1 VVPLQKHI
9 KHGDFLWELLYPK
22 DKDGLPG
29 RSASGRYKVKLF
41 VLVSLWHVALQQQ
54 WQRQQRSSSGKQAN
68 MGCMLVE
75 AVQWLFGS
83 VFEAACIAAVQ

>member
-9 KHGDFLWELLYPK
+9 KHGEFLWELLYPK

-41 VLVSLWHVALQQQ
+41 VLVSLKHVALQQRQ
-54 WQRQQRSSSGKQAN
+54 QQQQQQEQEQQQQRQTG
-68 MGCMLVE
+68 
-75 AVQWLFGS
+75 
-83 VFEAACIAAVQ
+83 